1 MSLPN
6 PLYTPF
12 IDHDMGMIAI
22 YTLRRHHTSLDFK
35 WQYNKINYES
45 IVN

>member
-12 IDHDMGMIAI
+12 NIHHDMGMIAI
-22 YTLRRHHTSLDFK
+22 YTLRRHHTHTVLTLDGNIIK
-35 WQYNKINYES
+35 LIMNA
-45 IVN
+45 